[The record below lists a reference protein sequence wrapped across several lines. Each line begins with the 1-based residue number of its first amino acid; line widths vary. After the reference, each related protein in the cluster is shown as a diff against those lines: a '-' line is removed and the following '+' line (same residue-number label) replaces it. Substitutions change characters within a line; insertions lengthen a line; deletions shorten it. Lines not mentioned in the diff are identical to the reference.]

1 LFYLRLDK
9 QRNQEFKIQK
19 RQIKF
24 GKICNI
30 KKGNGLAIFSIGGIT
45 NEVYKVS
52 EVLKKR
58 KINCSIYNCHTL
70 KPFDTKINILLKK
83 YKKIVV
89 VEENSVL
96 GGLNGEISEHIA
108 KLNLP
113 DIQYLNFGI
122 KDKFQKV
129 VGDRSYL
136 LKKNNLD
143 YLQISN
149 EILKKFN
156 V

>member
-1 LFYLRLDK
+1 
-9 QRNQEFKIQK
+9 
-19 RQIKF
+19 
-24 GKICNI
+24 
-30 KKGNGLAIFSIGGIT
+30 
-45 NEVYKVS
+45 
-52 EVLKKR
+52 
-58 KINCSIYNCHTL
+58 
-70 KPFDTKINILLKK
+70 LLKK

-108 KLNLP
+108 KLNLLN
-113 DIQYLNFGI
+113 IQYLNFGI

-156 V
+156 I